1 MRVSSRTDPSF
12 QTFMIERTEA
22 IVLRSIDY
30 GETSKILT
38 LYTRS
43 AGKLGVIAKGA
54 RSSKSS
60 FGASLQPLSY
70 SDVVYYYKSSRELQV
85 LTESSFVT
93 PLHEITKDLQ
103 KINVGLRLV
112 EFVNN
117 LMYKEEK
124 NVTAFEL
131 LVHVLVRLNQT
142 TERPINLW
150 PFFRLR
156 LATLLGFAPN
166 IEREVVQSIPESGGV
181 LSLDNGAVGP
191 PADTGDRGVS
201 ASRTALRAFAIY
213 ARADLDTI
221 MRMDVGPETYREVDR
236 LIQKFLEHHIEHLRP
251 SKSSRVFD
259 QMLDP
264 GRTLPTS

>member
-1 MRVSSRTDPSF
+1 
-12 QTFMIERTEA
+12 MIERSEA
-22 IVLRSIDY
+22 VVLRSIDY

-43 AGKLGVIAKGA
+43 RGRLGVIAKGA

-60 FGASLQPLSY
+60 FGASLEPLSY
-70 SDVVYYYKSSRELQV
+70 AEKVYYYKPSRELQV
-85 LTESSFVT
+85 LKESSFVY
-93 PLHEITKDLQ
+93 PLHEITKDLH
-103 KINVGLRLV
+103 KINVGLRIV

-117 LMYKEEK
+117 LMLKEEK

-131 LVHVLVRLNQT
+131 LVLVLVRLNQT
-142 TERPINLW
+142 AGRPINLW

-166 IEREVVQSIPESGGV
+166 IQREIVQSIPESGGV
-181 LSLDNGAVGP
+181 LSLEDGAAGP
-191 PADTGDRGVS
+191 PDEVSGRAVS

-221 MRMDVGPETYREVDR
+221 MRMEVGPETHREIDE
-236 LIQKFLEHHIEHLRP
+236 LIQKFLGHHIEHLRP
-251 SKSSRVFD
+251 SKSDRVFD

-264 GRTLPTS
+264 GRTLPTQ

>member
-1 MRVSSRTDPSF
+1 
-12 QTFMIERTEA
+12 MIERTEA
-22 IVLRSIDY
+22 VVLRSIDY

-43 AGKLGVIAKGA
+43 MGKLGVIAKGA

-70 SDVVYYYKSSRELQV
+70 TEVVYYHKDSRELQI
-85 LTESSFVT
+85 LTESSFIH

-103 KINVGLRLV
+103 KINVGLRIV
-112 EFVNN
+112 ELTNN
-117 LMYKEEK
+117 LMFKEEK

-156 LATLLGFAPN
+156 LATLLGFSPH
-166 IEREVVQSIPESGGV
+166 IERDVVQSIPESGGV
-181 LSLDNGAVGP
+181 LNLENGAAAPTEETSGRV
-191 PADTGDRGVS
+191 VS

-213 ARADLDTI
+213 ARADLDTV
-221 MRMDVGPETYREVDR
+221 MRMEVAPDTYREVER
-236 LIQKFLEHHIEHLRP
+236 LIRKFLEHHIEHLRP
-251 SKSSRVFD
+251 SKSGRVFD

-264 GRTLPTS
+264 GRSLPSR